1 MSRGNHFSS
10 VPLVLLTVLAL
21 AGCEGVDFGPVSDLF
36 GRAADSAET
45 AEPDSAGEATEA
57 TSPEIDA
64 DAPSATAAAPG
75 NGSGLLGTTIAS
87 LGDPNRPGLWV
98 RTPLVSA
105 PVQGRVRYAVGDR
118 SAQVELIPS
127 GGVEGSGSQISL
139 AAMRLL
145 QAPLGRLLELDVY
158 RE

>member
-1 MSRGNHFSS
+1 M
-10 VPLVLLTVLAL
+10 PLALLTVLAL
-21 AGCEGVDFGPVSDLF
+21 AGCEGMDFGPVSDLF
-36 GRAADSAET
+36 GRAADSA
-45 AEPDSAGEATEA
+45 GEATEA
-57 TSPEIDA
+57 ASPEKDV
-64 DAPSATAAAPG
+64 DAPSATAEATD

-105 PVQGRVRYAVGDR
+105 PVRGRVRYAAGDR

-127 GGVEGSGSQISL
+127 GGAAGSGSRISL

-145 QAPLGRLLELDVY
+145 QAPLGRLLELDIY